1 MAKKTVHHLDFDA
14 LVHVNEAVVALSSEA
29 HSYSESDGKKMSAL
43 VKEVEGRADNAAP
56 DEAIPDKA
64 ALLMFKVASGQYFHA
79 GNKRTSLVSGAA
91 FLAKNGY
98 SLKLNDLALVDVVD
112 RAGMGAATLD
122 DVYAAVR
129 GLLTKGKADRKG
141 WEGVVDS
148 LISQNQDFLTGLAAK

>member
-1 MAKKTVHHLDFDA
+1 MAKTVHHLDLDT
-14 LVHVNEAVVALSSEA
+14 LVHVNKSVVALSGET

-56 DEAIPDKA
+56 DESIPDKA

-79 GNKRTSLVSGAA
+79 GNKRTSLVSGAV

-98 SLKLNDLALVDVVD
+98 SLKLNDISLVDVVD
-112 RAGMGAATLD
+112 RAGMGAASLD
-122 DVYAAVR
+122 DVYAVVR

-141 WEGVVDS
+141 WDSLVDS
-148 LISQNQDFLTGLAAK
+148 LILQNKDFLTGLAAK